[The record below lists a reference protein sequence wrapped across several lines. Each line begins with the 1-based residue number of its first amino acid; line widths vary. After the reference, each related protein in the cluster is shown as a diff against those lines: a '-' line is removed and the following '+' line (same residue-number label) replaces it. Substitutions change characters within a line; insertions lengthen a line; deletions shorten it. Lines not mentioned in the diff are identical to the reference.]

1 MEYSFQPTVHDISKL
16 EKKVETW
23 QTLHEH
29 SSLNQT
35 AFYKAIAIY
44 RIAGNFG
51 GTLIWRIDIF

>member
-1 MEYSFQPTVHDISKL
+1 MEYSFQPAVHDISKL

-35 AFYKAIAIY
+35 AFYEAIAIY
-44 RIAGNFG
+44 
-51 GTLIWRIDIF
+51 

>member
-1 MEYSFQPTVHDISKL
+1 MEYSFQPAVHDISKL

-35 AFYKAIAIY
+35 AFYEAIAILGFMTASSE
-44 RIAGNFG
+44 IGQ
-51 GTLIWRIDIF
+51 